1 MGIDHLMSYLENYGS
16 LAVLIFLRSQAEVQE
31 SNKEQKKRRENPNMK
46 FPASGD
52 MSALSFINLSN
63 DYIKFIQRLLSFYAY
78 NFKQTVNANN
88 CQFVSTLKH
97 GYESRKR
104 LDKLIKKVIPSC
116 KDLKKILKEK
126 RKSRNHDTRNKFN
139 DHEFPYDDENIIY
152 IVIVK
157 LL

>member
-1 MGIDHLMSYLENYGS
+1 
-16 LAVLIFLRSQAEVQE
+16 
-31 SNKEQKKRRENPNMK
+31 
-46 FPASGD
+46 

-116 KDLKKILKEK
+116 RDLKKILKEK
-126 RKSRNHDTRNKFN
+126 RKSRRHDTRNK
-139 DHEFPYDDENIIY
+139 
-152 IVIVK
+152 
-157 LL
+157 